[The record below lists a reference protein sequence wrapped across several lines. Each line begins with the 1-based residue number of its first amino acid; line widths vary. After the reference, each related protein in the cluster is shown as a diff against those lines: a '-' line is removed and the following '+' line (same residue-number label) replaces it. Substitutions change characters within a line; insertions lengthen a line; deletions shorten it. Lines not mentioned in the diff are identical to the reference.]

1 METGSDKTCAE
12 EKGHLLMLMTNVSPL
27 SFCNKVKRIFYG
39 RQQKFAVN
47 QKTKTKTK
55 KNQKQT
61 IKKKKP
67 TANNTIKEASGK
79 F

>member
-55 KNQKQT
+55 KKTKN
-61 IKKKKP
+61 KKTNNNNNKKHG
-67 TANNTIKEASGK
+67 EGQ
-79 F
+79 